1 MKKIMTEE
9 KKREVR
15 ETIEQVVM
23 DTVDK
28 LNLGLCVFN
37 TIIYT
42 GRGLYN
48 VSEGNYGRVIIDGL
62 VVGASINRFTSITTK
77 RELDS

>member
-1 MKKIMTEE
+1 MKKFMTEE

-15 ETIEQVVM
+15 DTIEQVVA
-23 DTVDK
+23 DSVNK
-28 LNLGLCVFN
+28 INLGLCVFN
-37 TIIYT
+37 IIIYT

-48 VSEGNYGRVIIDGL
+48 VSEGNYGRVVIDGL
-62 VVGASINRFTSITTK
+62 VVGASIDRFTKAK